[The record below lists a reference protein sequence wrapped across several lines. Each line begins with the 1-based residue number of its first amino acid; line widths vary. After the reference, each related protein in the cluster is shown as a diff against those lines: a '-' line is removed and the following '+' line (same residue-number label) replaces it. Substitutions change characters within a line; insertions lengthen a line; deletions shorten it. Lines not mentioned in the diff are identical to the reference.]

1 MIHIKSATAWKE
13 YAHIPSISEKLE
25 KAGFLKNRVKQAIS
39 AIKKKTNA
47 VEQVYGGS
55 DTMPLSTESIG
66 SNLKR
71 RGKYTLG
78 HYKYFR
84 DTIDGDIGKNN
95 QDKILPNVGAGVRAQ
110 IERLAK
116 AKLNNRNKQDI
127 RLHEHIEKLFPSNS
141 TFSTNTT
148 HNSPSVLIQEA
159 RIYNQTGGDN
169 FRRNN
174 ILSKIRTLA
183 EPRLPERYG
192 VTEHHLINDNI
203 NKYADASGRIRSRAY
218 KKATR
223 NINKSLKQWVD
234 YSKKQNE
241 DEDFYAR
248 LY

>member
-1 MIHIKSATAWKE
+1 MINVKSATVWKE
-13 YAHIPSISEKLE
+13 YAHIPTISEKLE
-25 KAGFLKNRVKQAIS
+25 KAGFLKNRVKQAIG
-39 AIKKKTNA
+39 AIKKKTKA
-47 VEQVYGGS
+47 VEQVYGGA
-55 DTMPLSTESIG
+55 DTMPLSTESVG

-71 RGKYTLG
+71 RGKYSPG
-78 HYKYFR
+78 YYRYFR
-84 DTIDGDIGKNN
+84 DIIDRDVGKNN
-95 QDKILPNVGAGVRAQ
+95 QDKILPNVGAGVREQ

-116 AKLNNRNKQDI
+116 VKLNNRNKQDI

-192 VTEHHLINDNI
+192 VTEHQLINNNI

-218 KKATR
+218 KRATR

-234 YSKKQNE
+234 YSKEYNE
-241 DEDFYAR
+241 EEDFYAR

>member
-13 YAHIPSISEKLE
+13 YAHIPSISDKLE
-25 KAGFLKNRVKQAIS
+25 KAGFLKNRVKQAIA

-47 VEQVYGGS
+47 VEQVYGGE

-71 RGKYTLG
+71 RGKYSLG
-78 HYKYFR
+78 YYRYFKN
-84 DTIDGDIGKNN
+84 TIDRDIGRYN
-95 QDKILPNVGAGVRAQ
+95 QNKILPNVGAGVRAQ
-110 IERLAK
+110 IESLAK

-174 ILSKIRTLA
+174 MLTKIRKLSNPNID
-183 EPRLPERYG
+183 EHSFVNNSLNRYKDL
-192 VTEHHLINDNI
+192 T
-203 NKYADASGRIRSRAY
+203 GRIRSKAY

-223 NINKSLKQWVD
+223 DLNKQIKGWRD
-234 YSKKQNE
+234 YSRELNNTE
-241 DEDFYAR
+241 DDYAR
-248 LY
+248 LYGR